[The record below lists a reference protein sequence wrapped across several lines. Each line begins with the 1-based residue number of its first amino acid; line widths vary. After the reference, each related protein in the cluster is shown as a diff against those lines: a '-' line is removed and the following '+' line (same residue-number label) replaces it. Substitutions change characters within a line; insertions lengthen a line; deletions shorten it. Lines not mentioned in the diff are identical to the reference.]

1 MTHIPR
7 IGIGGPVGSGKSM
20 LIERLVPMLA
30 KKGYSVSII
39 SNDVISKED
48 ADRMRANLATKKGL
62 LPENL
67 VIGLA
72 TGGCPHTAIREDPSM
87 NLSVIEEME
96 SNHPDLDLIIIE
108 SGGDNV
114 TTTFSPILADYFI
127 YIIDVAG
134 GDKYPRK
141 GGLGIES
148 CDLLVINKID
158 LAMMVGADLK
168 IMQRDA
174 EKIRKEK
181 PFAFINCKTDEGV
194 MKITEHIIH
203 DVLFGSAPK
212 STIAQKVWFLNKL
225 DFYTPDDIPK
235 EFQAYGTPVKQLGVG
250 KSGKVGILDLELQK
264 NNTGKTVITKQF
276 FQTPLQIQRALYLEN
291 SLPEMAYLF
300 VVSPSGGIL
309 QGDRYRT
316 DLLLKNNAKAHITTQ
331 GATRVYSM
339 DSNSASQ
346 IVNITVGENCY
357 LEYIPDQIIP
367 YKNSRYYQKVNL
379 KVHENST
386 LIYSEILTPGRVAMG
401 ESFEYDI
408 CYLRTHCKN
417 QDKKIRFLE
426 NTKIEPKKQRLKDF
440 GILGEY
446 NSVGTV
452 YILTRKE
459 NVADLENSINM
470 AIRNIDGVSVGTS
483 LLPENSG
490 IIIRILG
497 NKTDNIF
504 EVIFKTLEISRRKI
518 LGASFSKTRKN

>member
-7 IGIGGPVGSGKSM
+7 LGIGGPVGSGKSM
-20 LIERLVPMLA
+20 LIERIVPMLA
-30 KKGYSVSII
+30 EKGYSVSII

-48 ADRMRANLATKKGL
+48 ADRMRANLATNRGL

-67 VIGLA
+67 VVGLA

-96 SNHPDLDLIIIE
+96 SKHPDLDLIIIE
-108 SGGDNV
+108 SGGDNI

-158 LAMMVGADLK
+158 LASMVGADLD
-168 IMQRDA
+168 IMKRDA
-174 EKIRKEK
+174 KKIRNEK
-181 PFAFINCKTDEGV
+181 PFEFINCKTDEGV
-194 MKITEHIIH
+194 MRVTEHIIH
-203 DVLFGSAPK
+203 DVLFGSPK
-212 STIAQKVWFLNKL
+212 SAIAQKVWFVNKL
-225 DFYTPDDIPK
+225 EYYTPDDIPK
-235 EFQAYGTPVKQLGVG
+235 EILVYADKVKQLGVG
-250 KSGKVGILDLELQK
+250 KSGKVGILDVELQM
-264 NNTGKTVITKQF
+264 NSSGKTVLTKQF
-276 FQTPLQIQRALYLEN
+276 SQVPLQIQRALYPETA
-291 SLPEMAYLF
+291 LPGMAYLY
-300 VVSPSGGIL
+300 VLSPSGGIL

-316 DLLLKNNAKAHITTQ
+316 DVLLKNKAIAHMTTQ
-331 GATRVYSM
+331 GATKIYGM
-339 DSNSASQ
+339 NSNSASQ
-346 IVNITVGENCY
+346 IVNITVDENCY

-379 KVHENST
+379 NVHDNST

-408 CYLRTHCKN
+408 CYLRTHCRN
-417 QDKKIRFLE
+417 QDKEIRFLE
-426 NTKIEPKKQRLKDF
+426 NTKIEPKKQNLKNF
-440 GILGEY
+440 GVLGEY
-446 NSVGTV
+446 SIVGTV
-452 YILTRKE
+452 YIFTRKE
-459 NVADLENSINM
+459 EIIELENIINQNFRKTDE
-470 AIRNIDGVSVGTS
+470 ISVGTS
-483 LLPENSG
+483 ILPDESG

-497 NKTDNIF
+497 TKTDSIF
-504 EVIFKTLEISRRKI
+504 DVIFKTLEISRKKI

>member
-1 MTHIPR
+1 M
-7 IGIGGPVGSGKSM
+7 
-20 LIERLVPMLA
+20 
-30 KKGYSVSII
+30 
-39 SNDVISKED
+39 
-48 ADRMRANLATKKGL
+48 
-62 LPENL
+62 
-67 VIGLA
+67 
-72 TGGCPHTAIREDPSM
+72 
-87 NLSVIEEME
+87 
-96 SNHPDLDLIIIE
+96 
-108 SGGDNV
+108 
-114 TTTFSPILADYFI
+114 
-127 YIIDVAG
+127 
-134 GDKYPRK
+134 
-141 GGLGIES
+141 
-148 CDLLVINKID
+148 
-158 LAMMVGADLK
+158 
-168 IMQRDA
+168 
-174 EKIRKEK
+174 
-181 PFAFINCKTDEGV
+181 
-194 MKITEHIIH
+194 
-203 DVLFGSAPK
+203 
-212 STIAQKVWFLNKL
+212 NKL

>member
-1 MTHIPR
+1 M
-7 IGIGGPVGSGKSM
+7 
-20 LIERLVPMLA
+20 
-30 KKGYSVSII
+30 
-39 SNDVISKED
+39 
-48 ADRMRANLATKKGL
+48 
-62 LPENL
+62 
-67 VIGLA
+67 
-72 TGGCPHTAIREDPSM
+72 
-87 NLSVIEEME
+87 
-96 SNHPDLDLIIIE
+96 
-108 SGGDNV
+108 
-114 TTTFSPILADYFI
+114 
-127 YIIDVAG
+127 
-134 GDKYPRK
+134 
-141 GGLGIES
+141 
-148 CDLLVINKID
+148 
-158 LAMMVGADLK
+158 
-168 IMQRDA
+168 
-174 EKIRKEK
+174 
-181 PFAFINCKTDEGV
+181 
-194 MKITEHIIH
+194 
-203 DVLFGSAPK
+203 
-212 STIAQKVWFLNKL
+212 NKL

-235 EFQAYGTPVKQLGVG
+235 EFQAYGTPVNQLGVG

-264 NNTGKTVITKQF
+264 NNAGKTVITKQF

-346 IVNITVGENCY
+346 IVNITVDENCY

-379 KVHENST
+379 KVHDNST

-408 CYLRTHCKN
+408 CYLRTHCRN

-446 NSVGTV
+446 DAVGTV
-452 YILTRKE
+452 YILTRKD
-459 NVADLENSINM
+459 NIADLENSINM
-470 AIRNIDGVSVGTS
+470 AIRNIDEVSVGTS
-483 LLPENSG
+483 LLPDNSG

-504 EVIFKTLEISRRKI
+504 EVIFKTLEISRIKI